1 MPWRPFLLTLWNYQG
16 NMALYYFLLRAWI
29 HLGDSEFVVRS
40 LSVVFAVLT
49 IPAIYFLGERL
60 FDRATG
66 LTAAVLLSVHSFH
79 IQWSQEARGYS
90 LLTLLL
96 VVAAYFLVCAMES
109 KTEGLGYWIAFSI
122 AAALSFYAHIFAVFV
137 LLAFALSIAF
147 PKPYRVRTRTVVIVA
162 ILFEHLI
169 APMALFVL
177 LQRTGSQLAWL
188 HRPSFAD
195 ISEFLLLLTS
205 EGGILLLVIYLSLAG
220 LAFVRPAGAGGS
232 EAWTEGGSKKDKW
245 GLRLLLLWLL
255 LPPLITL
262 AVSPVK
268 PLFSPRY
275 MLLCVP
281 ALVLLAARG
290 LTLLYSLPA
299 ARRWV
304 GAAAAV
310 LLVSLSAWGTREY
323 FVNFAAENTDW
334 RSAVNYILQNQQPGD
349 GVFIY
354 TSHALCYRYYA
365 DHAEREHRV
374 ATAPDVLYPPDPR
387 RPISRYEVASD
398 TAGRERVWLLL
409 HDVEENPVELDIIQS
424 TLAKGFQPKE
434 KHAFP
439 GKILITLVLF
449 VRTPR

>member
-1 MPWRPFLLTLWNYQG
+1 M
-16 NMALYYFLLRAWI
+16 
-29 HLGDSEFVVRS
+29 RS

-60 FDRATG
+60 FDRPTG
-66 LTAAVLLSVHSFH
+66 MTAAALLSVHSFH

-96 VVAAYFLVCAMES
+96 VVAAYFLVRALES
-109 KTEGLGYWIAFSI
+109 KTEGLGYWIAFTVT
-122 AAALSFYAHIFAVFV
+122 AALSFYAHIFAVFV
-137 LLAFALSIAF
+137 LLAFALSILF
-147 PKPYRVRTRTVVIVA
+147 PGPHRVKARTVVIVT

-177 LQRTGSQLAWL
+177 LQRTASQLAWL

-195 ISEFLLLLTS
+195 ISEFLMLLTS
-205 EGGILLLVIYLSLAG
+205 EGGILLLVIYLLLAG

-232 EAWTEGGSKKDKW
+232 EGGSEGVSEKDKW

-262 AVSPVK
+262 AASPIR

-281 ALVLLAARG
+281 ALILLAARG
-290 LTLLYSLPA
+290 VTLLYNLPA
-299 ARRWV
+299 AMRWV
-304 GAAAAV
+304 GAVAV
-310 LLVSLSAWGTREY
+310 GLVVSLSAWGTHEY
-323 FVNFAAENTDW
+323 FVHFAAENTDW
-334 RSAVNYILQNQQPGD
+334 RSAVNYILENQTPGD

-365 DHAEREHRV
+365 DRAERQQRV
-374 ATAPDVLYPPDPR
+374 ATAPEVLYPTDPR

-409 HDVEENPVELDIIQS
+409 HDEQEKPDEMEVVHS
-424 TLAKGFQPKE
+424 TLAEGFQPKE
-434 KHAFP
+434 KRAFP
-439 GKILITLVLF
+439 GKILITVELF
-449 VRTPR
+449 VRNPL